1 MILYQDEH
9 IMVVNKPSGL
19 LSVPG
24 RLEEHKDSVM
34 TRIQRDFPQA
44 ESVHRLDMATSGV
57 IVVALNKA
65 AERELKRQFRERE
78 PKKQYVARVWG
89 HPQPAEGLVDLP
101 LICDWPN
108 RPKQKVCYETGKA
121 AQTEYEVLE
130 YAEDNTARVRLK
142 PITGRSHQLRVHML
156 ALGHPILGDRFYATP
171 EALAMAP
178 RLLLHAET
186 LTITHPAYGNAMTFR
201 APIDFKSLSGR
212 PRLRYAAGEIANA
225 NAINRGQTTHQSSVQ
240 RERPPA
246 RCRDDGCARRRG
258 PVHRTAGSGASLRP
272 APGG

>member
-1 MILYQDEH
+1 MAMENYNPPQDPWLVILYQDEH

-89 HPQPAEGLVDLP
+89 HPQPADGRTGQSRRCAMKP
-101 LICDWPN
+101 AKRRKPN
-108 RPKQKVCYETGKA
+108 MRCWSTQ
-121 AQTEYEVLE
+121 
-130 YAEDNTARVRLK
+130 R
-142 PITGRSHQLRVHML
+142 IT
-156 ALGHPILGDRFYATP
+156 
-171 EALAMAP
+171 
-178 RLLLHAET
+178 
-186 LTITHPAYGNAMTFR
+186 
-201 APIDFKSLSGR
+201 
-212 PRLRYAAGEIANA
+212 
-225 NAINRGQTTHQSSVQ
+225 
-240 RERPPA
+240 PPA
-246 RCRDDGCARRRG
+246 CA
-258 PVHRTAGSGASLRP
+258 
-272 APGG
+272 

>member
-78 PKKQYVARVWG
+78 PKA
-89 HPQPAEGLVDLP
+89 
-101 LICDWPN
+101 
-108 RPKQKVCYETGKA
+108 
-121 AQTEYEVLE
+121 
-130 YAEDNTARVRLK
+130 VR
-142 PITGRSHQLRVHML
+142 R
-156 ALGHPILGDRFYATP
+156 
-171 EALAMAP
+171 P
-178 RLLLHAET
+178 RLGPSA
-186 LTITHPAYGNAMTFR
+186 AG
-201 APIDFKSLSGR
+201 GR
-212 PRLRYAAGEIANA
+212 PRGFTADLRLAE
-225 NAINRGQTTHQSSVQ
+225 
-240 RERPPA
+240 PA
-246 RCRDDGCARRRG
+246 KAEG
-258 PVHRTAGSGASLRP
+258 VL
-272 APGG
+272 